1 VYRIRYSI
9 GMATVISNEKAL
21 ENAARN
27 MRSLLE
33 KSGMSLRELARTTG
47 DSPMTLSNILNAKHV
62 PGVSVLARVAE
73 AFGVTIDDLL
83 KSPDKNR

>member
-1 VYRIRYSI
+1 M

-21 ENAARN
+21 ENVAAN

-33 KSGMSLRELARTTG
+33 ESGMSLRELARKTG

-62 PGVSVLARVAE
+62 PGISVLARVAE
-73 AFGVTIDDLL
+73 AFKVTVDDLL
-83 KSPDKNR
+83 RQPQKIR